1 MRRDATRCLLAVLIL
16 VYAATFMLVHRVN
29 IPSTPSTR
37 VQAHISYLPNPFEK
51 YTILLKKD
59 ESSVSFFTNATQFTA
74 PLDWENSLFEG
85 RLEDYRDG
93 KNLWDYTNLPTW
105 MKGMIHL
112 CTMQLATY

>member
-1 MRRDATRCLLAVLIL
+1 MRRDATRCLLAALIL

-29 IPSTPSTR
+29 IHSTPSTR
-37 VQAHISYLPNPFEK
+37 VQAHISYLQNPFEK

-59 ESSVSFFTNATQFTA
+59 ESSVSFFTNATQFPA